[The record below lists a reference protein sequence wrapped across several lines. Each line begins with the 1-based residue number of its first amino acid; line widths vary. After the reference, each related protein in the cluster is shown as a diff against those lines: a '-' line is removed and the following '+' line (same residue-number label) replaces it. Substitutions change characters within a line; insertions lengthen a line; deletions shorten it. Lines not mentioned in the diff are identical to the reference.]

1 MDPII
6 KAILEQELAAAE
18 TQVTNAEEQ
27 VARFRTEILIAEANL
42 TSAITKR
49 DTLKNAI
56 NPPRG

>member
-18 TQVTNAEEQ
+18 TQVTSAEEQ

-42 TSAITKR
+42 ISATTKR

-56 NPPRG
+56 NPPQS